1 MKLSPTIISL
11 LIAVATAAWP
21 AVPSLAAVL
30 DEPGSDQFAIT
41 AERVEAEEGPRGR
54 IVRLEENVAVT
65 RLGATLRGAHGVY
78 YEAEGHVVIFG
89 NVTGEDDGRAIACDT
104 LDYFLDTDIAHLR
117 GNASYADTSATTTAD
132 RILML
137 RRENVAVC
145 QGNVRSRDSDGTS
158 ELLAGSLVYDF
169 DTGEGRASREPT
181 LRTFDDEGTQGGTLT
196 ADVIEFSTATDAI
209 RAFGDVAIER
219 EDITARASAAS
230 LGRGG
235 SIVLV
240 GGPSVQQGEDRLT
253 GNRIRVSTRDGEASR
268 VVSTGNARATYHIE
282 PDNAEGDRSHG
293 VVGGD
298 TLTMFMEEGQPVLT
312 TVRGHAESEHS
323 VGGSGERNFIT
334 SRAIDVLF
342 SEGSIKR
349 VAFRGQ
355 ASGTYSF
362 LPEGSVPAEPEAPVG
377 PPAPAEFDA
386 LVGPPASAELD
397 ALVGPPVPAEL
408 ETLIGPPAPADSI
421 AFDTVVYQSNEINY
435 YVARNRI
442 VLTGAARVDHQTT
455 VLMADDIIFDPGE
468 QVLEASGNPD
478 LRERDDRLVGAHL
491 SYDLKGKTGT
501 IDGGVTAFQDGLY
514 YGGHIVREQDGTL
527 KVSHGSYTTC
537 SDPNPHYRL
546 VSHRM
551 KIYLNDKVVAKPVIL
566 YIGEIPVLALPFYV
580 FPIRKERHSG
590 FLLPQLELG
599 ITEGE
604 GRFVRN
610 FGYYWAPS
618 DYWDASVW
626 ADYYELTRWIGHV
639 ETRYKR
645 RYVLSGS
652 VEASFMQE
660 LLYNKRRWNL
670 KFNHRQE
677 MGRVWTAGAS
687 GDFRSDATYAS
698 DSNQGIQESV
708 NRSLHSQLWVRGRW
722 SRYSLGVTVD
732 RREQLDA
739 ETINELLPKVDV
751 TATQQPIV
759 DSERELP
766 GYASWLKKVSF
777 GWSARAVNDRD
788 KAGDETVV
796 RQGVGVKGSLNGAAK
811 YLGWLNLSPR
821 LNFRQDWYDR
831 DKEGT
836 EFPGRFTYDAGLSA
850 RTTVY
855 GTFFPGV
862 ASVSA
867 LRHIVEPSASLSW
880 TPEFPQYFYENGQ
893 DRFYTFSGF
902 GSTPRSKRSVGL
914 SLVNKL
920 QAKLGSGESERKMD
934 NLFRLSTSTSY
945 DLKKDDRRW
954 SDLVTGMEIR
964 PGPAVSMRWNARHD
978 AYDGAIENSTVTA
991 TVNLR
996 GQPSAVSAEPWE
1008 DRVAQTDSPAEQL
1021 RRELAAQSMGSLPGD
1036 MAWDGSLTFRY
1047 SRGADPAN
1055 ASYWVDGGLAFSPS
1069 ERWRLNYSLHYDL
1082 DEGEVASQEYTI
1094 YRDLHCWEA
1103 RYTQRYYEGEW
1114 QYYFRISVKALP
1126 EIKAESGQRFIQR
1139 SLR

>member
-1 MKLSPTIISL
+1 VKLSPTVLSL

-21 AVPSLAAVL
+21 AVPSLAAGL
-30 DEPGSDQFAIT
+30 DEPGSDQFVIT

-54 IVRLEENVAVT
+54 VVRLEENVTVT
-65 RLGATLRGAHGVY
+65 RPGATLRGAHGIY
-78 YEAEGHVVIFG
+78 YETEGHVVLFG
-89 NVTGEDDGRAIACDT
+89 NVTGEDEGRAIACDT
-104 LDYFLDTDIAHLR
+104 LDYFLDTEIAHLR

-137 RRENVAVC
+137 RGENVAVC
-145 QGNVRSRDSDGTS
+145 RGNVRSLDSDGTS

-169 DTGEGRASREPT
+169 DTGEGRASRDPV
-181 LRTFDDEGTQGGTLT
+181 LRTYDDEGAQDGTLT
-196 ADVIEFSTATDAI
+196 ADVIEFSTVDDAI
-209 RAFGDVAIER
+209 RAFGDVTIER
-219 EDITARASAAS
+219 EDTTALASAAS

-240 GGPSVQQGEDRLT
+240 GDPSVQQGEDQLT
-253 GNRIRVSTRDGEASR
+253 GDRIRVSTRDDEVSR

-282 PDNAEGDRSHG
+282 PDEPEGDWSHG

-323 VGGSGERNFIT
+323 VGGSGERNFVT

-342 SEGSIKR
+342 TEGRIKR

-362 LPEGSVPAEPEAPVG
+362 PPEGLTTAE
-377 PPAPAEFDA
+377 PPAPAE
-386 LVGPPASAELD
+386 P
-397 ALVGPPVPAEL
+397 

-421 AFDTVVYQSNEINY
+421 TFDTVVYQSDEINY

-455 VLMADDIIFDPGE
+455 VLLADDIMFDPGE
-468 QVLEASGNPD
+468 QVLEASGNPE
-478 LRERDDRLVGAHL
+478 LRDKEDRLVGAHL
-491 SYDLKGKTGT
+491 SYDLKGKAGT
-501 IDGGVTAFQDGLY
+501 VDGGVTTFEDGLY
-514 YGGHIVREQDGTL
+514 YGDHIVREEDGTL
-527 KVSHGSYTTC
+527 KVSRGTYTTC

-551 KIYLNDKVVAKPVIL
+551 KIYLDDKVVAKPVIL

-660 LLYNKRRWNL
+660 LLYNKRRWDL
-670 KFNHRQE
+670 KFSHRQE

-698 DSNQGIQESV
+698 DSNQGIQESL
-708 NRSLHSQLWVRGRW
+708 NRSLRSQLWVRGRW
-722 SRYSLGVTVD
+722 SGLSLGVTVD

-739 ETINELLPKVDV
+739 GTIDELLPKVDV

-759 DSERELP
+759 GSERELP
-766 GYASWLKKVSF
+766 GYVSWLKKVSF
-777 GWSARAVNDRD
+777 GWSARAVNDRNR
-788 KAGDETVV
+788 AEDETVV
-796 RQGVGVKGSLNGAAK
+796 RQGVGFKGSLKGTGK
-811 YLGWLNLSPR
+811 YLGWLSLSPR

-862 ASVSA
+862 AGLSA
-867 LRHIVEPSASLSW
+867 LRHIMEPSASFSW
-880 TPEFPQYFYENGQ
+880 RPEFPQYFDENGQ

-902 GSTPRSKRSVGL
+902 GSTPRSRKSVSL
-914 SLVNKL
+914 SLINKL
-920 QAKLGSGESERKMD
+920 QAKLGSGESERKID

-945 DLKKDDRRW
+945 DLKKDERPW

-978 AYDGAIENSTVTA
+978 AYGGAMENSSVTA

-1008 DRVAQTDSPAEQL
+1008 DRVAQTDSPADQL

-1055 ASYWVDGGLAFSPS
+1055 ASYWIDGGLAFSPS
-1069 ERWRLNYSLHYDL
+1069 RHWRLNYSLHYDL

-1103 RYTQRYYEGEW
+1103 RFTQRYYEGEW

-1126 EIKAESGQRFIQR
+1126 EIKMESGQRFIQR
-1139 SLR
+1139 PVR

>member
-1 MKLSPTIISL
+1 MKLSPTVLSL

-30 DEPGSDQFAIT
+30 DEPGSDQFMIT

-54 IVRLEENVAVT
+54 IVRLAENVTVT
-65 RLGATLRGAHGVY
+65 RLGATLRGARGVY
-78 YEAEGHVVIFG
+78 YETEGHVVIFG
-89 NVTGEDDGRAIACDT
+89 NVTGEDDGRTIACDT
-104 LDYFLDTDIAHLR
+104 LDYFLDTDIACLR
-117 GNASYADTSATTTAD
+117 GNASYTDTSATTTAD
-132 RILML
+132 RIHML
-137 RRENVAVC
+137 RGENVAIC
-145 QGNVRSRDSDGTS
+145 RGNVRSRDSDATS
-158 ELLAGSLVYDF
+158 ELLAGKLVYDF
-169 DTGEGRASREPT
+169 DTGEGRASKGPT
-181 LRTFDDEGTQGGTLT
+181 LRTYDDEGTQGGTLT

-209 RAFGDVAIER
+209 RAFGGVTIER
-219 EDITARASAAS
+219 EDITARARAAS

-240 GGPSVQQGEDRLT
+240 GDPSVQQGEDRLT
-253 GNRIRVSTRDGEASR
+253 GNLIRVSTDDGEVSR
-268 VVSTGNARATYHIE
+268 VVSIGNARATYHIE
-282 PDNAEGDRSHG
+282 PDEPGEDRSHG

-312 TVRGHAESEHS
+312 TVRGRAESEHS
-323 VGGSGERNFIT
+323 VGASGERNFVT

-342 SEGSIKR
+342 TENRIKR
-349 VAFRGQ
+349 VTFRGR

-362 LPEGSVPAEPEAPVG
+362 PPEASAPAETAAPVG
-377 PPAPAEFDA
+377 PPE
-386 LVGPPASAELD
+386 GAELAEQPESEAAAEQLD
-397 ALVGPPVPAEL
+397 APMPES
-408 ETLIGPPAPADSI
+408 PADSI
-421 AFDTVVYQSNEINY
+421 AFDTVVYQSDEINY

-442 VLTGAARVDHQTT
+442 VLTGAAQVDHQTT
-455 VLMADDIIFDPGE
+455 VLQADDVIFDPGE

-478 LRERDDRLVGAHL
+478 LRERTDRLVGAHL

-501 IDGGVTAFQDGLY
+501 IDGGVTTFEDGLY
-514 YGGHIVREQDGTL
+514 YGDHIVREQDGTL
-527 KVSHGSYTTC
+527 KVRHGTYTTC
-537 SDPNPHYRL
+537 SNPDPHYCL

-599 ITEGE
+599 ITESE

-618 DYWDASVW
+618 DYWDASLW

-660 LLYNKRRWNL
+660 LLYNKRRWDL
-670 KFNHRQE
+670 KFSHRQE

-698 DSNQGIQESV
+698 DSNQSIQESL
-708 NRSLHSQLWVRGRW
+708 NRSLRSQLWVRGRW
-722 SRYSLGVTVD
+722 SRHSLGVTLD

-739 ETINELLPKVDV
+739 ETVSELLPKVDV

-759 DSERELP
+759 GSERELP
-766 GYASWLKKVSF
+766 GYISWLKKVSF

-788 KAGDETVV
+788 RAGDETVV
-796 RQGVGVKGSLNGAAK
+796 RQGAGVKGSLRGTGK

-821 LNFRQDWYDR
+821 LNFGQDWYDR
-831 DKEGT
+831 DKDGT
-836 EFPGRFTYDAGLSA
+836 KFPGRFTYDAGLSA

-862 ASVSA
+862 AGLSA
-867 LRHIVEPSASLSW
+867 LRHIMEPSASFSW
-880 TPEFPQYFYENGQ
+880 TPEFPQYFDESGQ

-914 SLVNKL
+914 SLANKL
-920 QAKLGSGESERKMD
+920 QAKMGSGESERKMD
-934 NLFRLSTSTSY
+934 NLLTLSTSTSY
-945 DLKKDDRRW
+945 DLKKDDRPW
-954 SDLVTGMEIR
+954 SDLVTGLEIR

-978 AYDGAIENSTVTA
+978 AYGGAIENSAVTA

-1021 RRELAAQSMGSLPGD
+1021 RRELEAQSMGSLPGRK
-1036 MAWDGSLTFRY
+1036 AWDGSLTFRY

-1103 RYTQRYYEGEW
+1103 RFTQRYYEGEW

-1126 EIKAESGQRFIQR
+1126 EIKAEAGKRFIER
-1139 SLR
+1139 SVR